1 MRPDD
6 DSLTGLD
13 HAQRGRTPRG
23 GAIYHLSVRTASRSK
38 GHSARAAC
46 AYIERSAEYS
56 RAAAASAELVYT
68 ESGHMP
74 DWAHAAAGAA
84 AYWDAADLYERSNGR
99 LYKGMD
105 FALPLALD
113 ADQQRELAVGFAHSL
128 TDAEQLPY
136 TLAIHAGNG
145 ENPHCHLMISER
157 TNDDLER
164 SAEQWFK
171 RYNAAEPEAGGA
183 RKSTA
188 LKPKAWLEETRG
200 AWAEQSNAAL
210 WEAGLEIRID
220 HRSLAAQ
227 GIARVPGIHLGP
239 HVLEMEARGIQT
251 ERGQLALGISQI
263 NEQIQ
268 QLREEGREYGR
279 DRQSEASPR
288 AVPLSPRQP
297 PTPEPQRAA
306 DRDRGAADRDRG
318 ATDRVAELTP
328 PDDGLAGGDQR
339 APGGALPD
347 GAAAGRGAGGQRG
360 RGVETGAGH
369 GVGLDEPDV
378 RAAPGL
384 GGGAQQSLE
393 PPAGARTGAG
403 LGPEPGAV
411 EGAGVGGVGERGRG
425 ADLPPGRPP
434 AHGHHGVDGSAEKS
448 LGLSPA
454 VGHGDDGRAEE
465 NPAASRRQDSREVNA
480 AALATAQAQLAEA
493 EAAIERA
500 AEQAAARFAEAERGI
515 ERAAEQQRQREKQL
529 EKQLEKQ
536 RKKLEKEREKGLGLG
551 D

>member
-13 HAQRGRTPRG
+13 HAQRGSKPRG

-38 GHSARAAC
+38 GQSARAAC

-56 RAAAASAELVYT
+56 RAADAAAELVYT

-74 DWAHAAAGAA
+74 DWANAEAGAA

-99 LYKGMD
+99 LYKSMD

-113 ADQQRELAVGFAHSL
+113 TDQQRELAVGFAHSL

-164 SAEQWFK
+164 SAEHWFK

-188 LKPKAWLEETRG
+188 LKPKEWLEETRA
-200 AWAEQSNAAL
+200 AWAEQTNQAL
-210 WEAGLEIRID
+210 KEAGLEIQID

-227 GIARVPGIHLGP
+227 GIERVPGIHLGP

-251 ERGQLALGISQI
+251 ERGQLALSISQG
-263 NEQIQ
+263 NEQLQ
-268 QLREEGREYGR
+268 QLQEQLREEGLEYGR
-279 DRQSEASPR
+279 DRQSEESPR
-288 AVPLSPRQP
+288 AVPLSPSHP
-297 PTPEPQRAA
+297 SPAPEPAHRGVEGG
-306 DRDRGAADRDRG
+306 DRGAADRDR
-318 ATDRVAELTP
+318 AAAERVAELTP

-360 RGVETGAGH
+360 RAVETGAGH
-369 GVGLDEPDV
+369 SVGLDEPDV

-384 GGGAQQSLE
+384 GGGAQQSLK
-393 PPAGARTGAG
+393 PPAGARKGAG

-411 EGAGVGGVGERGRG
+411 EGGGVGGVGERGRG

-434 AHGHHGVDGSAEKS
+434 AHGHHGVDESAGRS

-454 VGHGDDGRAEE
+454 VGHGDDGRAED
-465 NPAASRRQDSREVNA
+465 NPAASREQDSREVDA

-500 AEQAAARFAEAERGI
+500 ADQAAARFAEAERRI
-515 ERAAEQQRQREKQL
+515 ERAAEQQRQREKQR
-529 EKQLEKQ
+529 EKQLEKA
-536 RKKLEKEREKGLGLG
+536 RGEGAELER
-551 D
+551 